1 MATSICPYK
10 SHCVSGYQA
19 ILYNPQGKIFKEL
32 QFFILATLLLSFTIL
47 FCIWKQFQIVKRQN
61 KLSRLH
67 ENFSHFIIN
76 NEMKTPMDT
85 IVSKANMLQRNSMDS
100 TGTPGKEEELLA
112 SIGQAGKTLLT
123 LTNRILTL
131 YKLDNGK
138 LELRKQEIALGPII
152 RNIEEKYTTKD
163 SASIRFV
170 TELKTETVFADEEL
184 LKESLN
190 ILIENIL
197 RNISTPIEISLSII
211 APSNET
217 VRILIKDN
225 CVKTREES
233 LPGDEDSN
241 QLGINYLRHVI
252 KVHSGTIIFNQVKDK
267 YNEIILILPQST

>member
-1 MATSICPYK
+1 
-10 SHCVSGYQA
+10 
-19 ILYNPQGKIFKEL
+19 
-32 QFFILATLLLSFTIL
+32 
-47 FCIWKQFQIVKRQN
+47 
-61 KLSRLH
+61 
-67 ENFSHFIIN
+67 
-76 NEMKTPMDT
+76 MKTPMDT

-197 RNISTPIEISLSII
+197 RNISTPVEISLSII

-267 YNEIILILPQST
+267 YNEIILILPPST